1 MKEEQLRNLCVAG
14 IGASAGGVEAL
25 QTVFQKMP
33 SNAGIAY
40 IVVQHLSP
48 DYKSYMQSL
57 LERCT
62 DMPIIH
68 AENEMEV
75 EPNTVYLNSPGYCLE
90 VEEGKFKMTK
100 MDPKQMAQHPIDMLF
115 RSIANCY
122 QKYAIGIV
130 LSGCGADGSLGIR
143 AIKEANGMVMAQD
156 TLTAQFESMPRSSI
170 ATGAVDYILSPEEMG
185 QTLLA
190 YREHPYVQGQ
200 QLLKEVVKDQ
210 NTMNMFTEVL
220 KILKE
225 HSGVDFTYYKE
236 TTILRRLERRV
247 SINRCK
253 SMNEYYTI
261 LCNSEEERTT
271 LFKEMLIGVTSFFR
285 DKEAFASLE
294 KNVIPKLDYKKSQI
308 RVWNCACSTGE
319 EVYSIAI
326 LLAEY
331 IEENNLNCSFKIF
344 ATDVDPVA
352 VEIAGRGVYSEN
364 AVSDIPTKYVMKYFV
379 KKGEFYQIKD
389 SIRNN
394 IVFAVHNLLRDP
406 VFSNLDLLICRNL
419 FIYLKIELQK
429 RVLESFCQALN
440 GKGYLFMGCSESI
453 GEMSEAF
460 ETLDS
465 KWKIYRMRSGFHVS
479 LPLWNLG
486 GTEFGFG
493 RMRVSENTSF
503 TANYNRKIRMD
514 HLMERAVSK
523 LLPPA
528 VLIDESDNILQVI
541 SNINHFLDLKPG
553 KFTNQFL
560 SILPNDLSI
569 FVNSIL
575 RKLKRKEIDELTETI
590 TGLKS
595 FPGEEITITGKR
607 VNYHQVDY
615 YLISLQT
622 VSTKEKGSLK
632 DVMDSESLVG
642 QRIEDLERELQA
654 SKESLHA
661 TVEELET
668 SNEELQSTNE
678 ELIASNEELQSTNEE
693 LQSVNEELHT
703 VNAEYRMKL
712 DELTGMTEDM
722 DNLLVSA
729 EIGAL
734 YLDQKLRIRKITPI
748 VKAMTNLVESDIGR
762 SIFHVTFMEEYSQ
775 FHDDL
780 RYVIESSKKIYRYLS
795 DKRSKCW
802 LIRIQPSRS
811 EQNMVNGIILTMVDT
826 TASDNYYVCK
836 GGKKQSP

>member
-1 MKEEQLRNLCVAG
+1 MKEKRLKDLYVAG

-25 QTVFQKMP
+25 QALFQKMP
-33 SNAGIAY
+33 NDAGIAY

-62 DMPIIH
+62 DMPIIQ
-68 AENEMEV
+68 AKDGMKME
-75 EPNTVYLNSPGYCLE
+75 PDTVYLNSPGYHLE
-90 VEEGKFKMTK
+90 VEEDHFKTTK
-100 MDPKQMAQHPIDMLF
+100 MDHDQIVQHPIDTLF
-115 RSIANCY
+115 RSIATACGKN
-122 QKYAIGIV
+122 AIGIV
-130 LSGCGADGSLGIR
+130 LSGCGSDGSLGIR
-143 AIKEANGMVMAQD
+143 AIKEADGMVMAQD
-156 TLTAQFESMPRSSI
+156 TLTAQFGSMPRSSI
-170 ATGAVDYILSPEEMG
+170 ATGSVDYILSPEKMG

-190 YREHPYVQGQ
+190 YIKHPYIQGHR
-200 QLLKEVVKDQ
+200 LLEEVARDQ
-210 NTMNMFTEVL
+210 NAMNMFTEVL
-220 KILKE
+220 RILKE
-225 HSGVDFTYYKE
+225 HSGVDFSYYKE

-253 SMNEYYTI
+253 SMNEYYKI
-261 LCNSEEERTT
+261 LCSSEEERNT

-294 KNVIPKLDYKKSQI
+294 KNVIPNLDYTRPQI

-319 EVYSIAI
+319 EVYSIAM
-326 LLAEY
+326 LLSEY
-331 IEENNLNCSFKIF
+331 IEKNRLNCSFKIF

-352 VEIAGRGVYSEN
+352 VEIAGRGIYSEN
-364 AVSDIPTKYVMKYFV
+364 IISDIPKEYLNKYFT
-379 KKGEFYQIKD
+379 KKGDFYQVKD

-440 GKGYLFMGCSESI
+440 GKGYLFMGSSESI

-460 ETLDS
+460 ETVDS
-465 KWKIYRMRSGFHVS
+465 KWKIYRMRNGFHVS

-486 GTEFGFG
+486 VTEFGMG
-493 RMRVSENTSF
+493 KARTSENTSF

-514 HLMERAVSK
+514 HLMERAVSE

-528 VLIDESDNILQVI
+528 VLLDESDNILQVI

-569 FVNSIL
+569 FVNSVL
-575 RKLKRKEIDELTETI
+575 RKLKRKEKDEVTETI

-595 FPGEEITITGKR
+595 FSGEEITISGKR
-607 VNYHQVDY
+607 VNYHRVDY
-615 YLISLQT
+615 YLISLQSVAT
-622 VSTKEKGSLK
+622 DEKGSLK

-734 YLDQKLRIRKITPI
+734 YLDQKLCIRKVTPI
-748 VKAMTNLVESDIGR
+748 VKAMTHLVESDIGR
-762 SIFHVTFMEEYSQ
+762 SIFHVTFMEEYPE

-780 RYVIESSKKIYRYLS
+780 RYVVESSKKIYRYLS
-795 DKRSKCW
+795 DKRNKCW

-826 TASDNYYVCK
+826 TASESHYICR
-836 GGKKQSP
+836 GGQE

>member
-1 MKEEQLRNLCVAG
+1 MTVKKDNLYVAG

-25 QTVFQKMP
+25 QALFQKMP
-33 SNAGIAY
+33 KDAGIAY

-62 DMPIIH
+62 DMPIIQ
-68 AENEMEV
+68 AKNGMKL
-75 EPNTVYLNSPGYCLE
+75 EPNNVYLNSPGYHLE
-90 VEEGKFKMTK
+90 VEGDHFKTTK
-100 MDPKQMAQHPIDMLF
+100 MDHEQIVQHPIDTLF
-115 RSIANCY
+115 RSIAFSCGKN
-122 QKYAIGIV
+122 AIGIV
-130 LSGCGADGSLGIR
+130 LSGCGSDGSLGIR
-143 AIKEANGMVMAQD
+143 VIKEAEGMVMAQD
-156 TLTAQFESMPRSSI
+156 TLTAQFGSMPRSSI
-170 ATGAVDYILSPEEMG
+170 ATGSVDYILSPENMG

-190 YREHPYVQGQ
+190 YIKHPYIQGHR
-200 QLLKEVVKDQ
+200 LLEEVARDQ
-210 NTMNMFTEVL
+210 NAMNMFTEVL
-220 KILKE
+220 RILKE
-225 HSGVDFTYYKE
+225 HSGVDFSCYKE

-253 SMNEYYTI
+253 SMNEYYKI
-261 LCNSEEERTT
+261 LCSSEEERNT

-285 DKEAFASLE
+285 DKEAFSSLE
-294 KNVIPKLDYKKSQI
+294 KNVIPSLDYTRPQI

-319 EVYSIAI
+319 EVYSTAI
-326 LLAEY
+326 LLSEY
-331 IEENNLNCSFKIF
+331 IEKNRLNCSYKIF

-352 VEIAGRGVYSEN
+352 IEIAGRGIYSEN
-364 AVSDIPTKYVMKYFV
+364 IISDIPKEHLNKYFI
-379 KKGEFYQIKD
+379 KKGDFYQVKD

-394 IVFAVHNLLRDP
+394 IVFAVHNLLSDP

-440 GKGYLFMGCSESI
+440 GKGYLFMGSSESI
-453 GEMSEAF
+453 GEMTEAF
-460 ETLDS
+460 ETIDS
-465 KWKIYRMRSGFHVS
+465 KWKIYRMRVGFHVS
-479 LPLWNLG
+479 VPLWNI
-486 GTEFGFG
+486 GTTELLAGK
-493 RMRVSENTSF
+493 MRTSEASSF
-503 TANYNRKIRMD
+503 VANYNRKIRMD
-514 HLMERAVSK
+514 HLMERAVSE

-528 VLIDESDNILQVI
+528 VLLDESDNVLQVI

-569 FVNSIL
+569 FVNSVL
-575 RKLKRKEIDELTETI
+575 RKLKRKEEDEVKETI

-595 FPGEEITITGKR
+595 FSGEEITITGKR
-607 VNYHQVDY
+607 VNYHRMDY
-615 YLISLQT
+615 YLISLQSLPT
-622 VSTKEKGSLK
+622 GEKGALNE
-632 DVMDSESLVG
+632 VMDSESLVG

-734 YLDQKLRIRKITPI
+734 YLDQKLCIRKVTPI
-748 VKAMTNLVESDIGR
+748 VRAMTHLVESDIGR
-762 SIFHVTFMEEYSQ
+762 SIFHVTFMEEYPQ

-780 RYVIESSKKIYRYLS
+780 RYVVESSQKIYRYLW
-795 DKRSKCW
+795 DKREKCW
-802 LIRIQPSRS
+802 LIRIQPSRT

-826 TASDNYYVCK
+826 TAADNHYIRR
-836 GGKKQSP
+836 GEEE

>member
-1 MKEEQLRNLCVAG
+1 MTTKRRLENLYVAG

-25 QTVFQKMP
+25 QALFQKMP
-33 SNAGIAY
+33 KNAGIAY

-57 LERCT
+57 LTRCT
-62 DMPIIH
+62 DMPIIQ
-68 AENEMEV
+68 AEDGMKV
-75 EPNTVYLNSPGYCLE
+75 EANKVYLNSPGYHLE
-90 VEEGKFKMTK
+90 VEGQQFKTRK
-100 MDPKQMAQHPIDMLF
+100 MDNEQIVQHPIDNLF
-115 RSIANCY
+115 RSIACSFGKNS
-122 QKYAIGIV
+122 IGIV
-130 LSGCGADGSLGIR
+130 LSGCGSDGSIGIR
-143 AIKEANGMVMAQD
+143 AIKEEGGMVMAQD
-156 TLTAQFESMPRSSI
+156 TLTAQFGSMPRSSI
-170 ATGAVDYILSPEEMG
+170 ATGSVDYILSPERMG
-185 QTLLA
+185 KTLLA
-190 YREHPYVQGQ
+190 YIKHPYIQGH
-200 QLLKEVVKDQ
+200 QLLEEVARDQ
-210 NTMNMFTEVL
+210 NAMNMFTEIL
-220 KILKE
+220 RILKE
-225 HSGVDFTYYKE
+225 HSGVNFSFYKE

-253 SMNEYYTI
+253 SMNEYYKI
-261 LCNSEEERTT
+261 LCDSEEERNI

-285 DKEAFASLE
+285 DKEAFSSLE
-294 KNVIPKLDYKKSQI
+294 NNVIPNLDYTRPQI

-319 EVYSIAI
+319 EVYSTAI
-326 LLAEY
+326 LLSEY
-331 IEENNLNCSFKIF
+331 IEKNRLNCSYKIF

-352 VEIAGRGVYSEN
+352 VEIAGRGIYSEN
-364 AVSDIPTKYVMKYFV
+364 IISDIPKEYLNKYFI
-379 KKGEFYQIKD
+379 KKGDFYQVKD

-394 IVFAVHNLLRDP
+394 IVFAAHNLLNDP

-440 GKGYLFMGCSESI
+440 GKGYLFMGSSESI
-453 GEMSEAF
+453 GEMTEAF
-460 ETLDS
+460 ETVDS
-465 KWKIYRMRSGFHVS
+465 KWKIYRMRNGFHVS
-479 LPLWNLG
+479 VPLWN
-486 GTEFGFG
+486 FGVTDVG
-493 RMRVSENTSF
+493 AGKVRVSEHNSF
-503 TANYNRKIRMD
+503 TTNYNRKIRMD
-514 HLMERAVSK
+514 HLMEKAVSE

-528 VLIDESDNILQVI
+528 VLLDEADNILQVI

-560 SILPNDLSI
+560 TILPNDLSL
-569 FVNSIL
+569 FVNGVL
-575 RKLKRKEIDELTETI
+575 RRLKKKEEEVVKETI

-595 FPGEEITITGKR
+595 FSGEEITIIGKR
-607 VNYHQVDY
+607 VNYHRADY
-615 YLISLQT
+615 YLISLQS
-622 VSTKEKGSLK
+622 VEADEKDTLK
-632 DVMDSESLVG
+632 DAMSSESLVG

-734 YLDQKLRIRKITPI
+734 YLDQKLCIRKVTPI
-748 VKAMTNLVESDIGR
+748 VRAMTHLVENDIGR
-762 SIFHVTFMEEYSQ
+762 SIFHVTFMEEYPQ
-775 FHDDL
+775 FHEDL
-780 RYVIESSKKIYRYLS
+780 RYVVESSKKIYRYLT
-795 DKRSKCW
+795 DKRGRCW
-802 LIRIQPSRS
+802 LIRIQPSRT
-811 EQNMVNGIILTMVDT
+811 EQNMVNGIILTMIDT
-826 TASDNYYVCK
+826 TASDSHYICR
-836 GGKKQSP
+836 GEEE